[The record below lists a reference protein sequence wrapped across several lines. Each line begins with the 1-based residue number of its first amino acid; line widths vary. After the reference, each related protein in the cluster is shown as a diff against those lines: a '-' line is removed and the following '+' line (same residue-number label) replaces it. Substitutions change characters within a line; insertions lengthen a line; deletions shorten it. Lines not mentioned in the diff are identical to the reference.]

1 MVGPL
6 PSYQKTDRQNGMA
19 GLMQSKTESDTQR
32 AGHGRS
38 VFLGLAAVFALSPVL
53 WDWTLHLAQTP
64 SARYAAL
71 FPILYLIGFRHDS
84 RQPARKDGYLFL
96 ALAVLVVILSVGGGF
111 TRWGR
116 IAVPVALIAVIRLNG
131 YASLRG
137 SLTLLWFVP
146 LPHFINTLVWPEL
159 ILFYSQAVAG
169 LRISLEATSVFIQ
182 SGEGGLRLSQG
193 DAGMALMVALGGV
206 SYFVSWQRDESASRT
221 TTRLLFS
228 VLAAL
233 PLQFLAIA
241 LALFLLK
248 SGFPQPA
255 QTLVNV
261 TIWVVSLAWILI
273 FVPGDTWRPPKKVRG

>member
-1 MVGPL
+1 MERFDRDRLIQL
-6 PSYQKTDRQNGMA
+6 PSNGQRADHTGAGRYLREHSGCHRICQRPGRPGDHIDPDRVEEGRLA
-19 GLMQSKTESDTQR
+19 GLRLQR
-32 AGHGRS
+32 RGRGPSLGHSQGRD
-38 VFLGLAAVFALSPVL
+38 LARRGPGIRWHPL
-53 WDWTLHLAQTP
+53 
-64 SARYAAL
+64 
-71 FPILYLIGFRHDS
+71 
-84 RQPARKDGYLFL
+84 
-96 ALAVLVVILSVGGGF
+96 VLVVILSVGGGF

-116 IAVPVALIAVIRLNG
+116 IAVPVALIALIRLNG

-241 LALFLLK
+241 LALLLLK

>member
-1 MVGPL
+1 
-6 PSYQKTDRQNGMA
+6 MA
-19 GLMQSKTESDTQR
+19 GLMQSKTESETRR
-32 AGHGRS
+32 AGPGRAE
-38 VFLGLAAVFALSPVL
+38 FLGLAAVFALSPVL
-53 WDWTLHLAQTP
+53 WDWTLHLAHTP

-84 RQPARKDGYLFL
+84 RQAARKDGYLFL
-96 ALAVLVVILSVGGGF
+96 ALAVVVVILAVGGGF

-116 IAVPVALIAVIRLNG
+116 IAVPIALIALIRLNG

-146 LPHFINTLVWPEL
+146 LPHFINTLVWPDL
-159 ILFYSQAVAG
+159 ILFYSQAMTG
-169 LRISLEATSVFIQ
+169 LQISQEATNVFIQ
-182 SGEGGLRLSQG
+182 SSEGGLRVSQG
-193 DAGMALMVALGGV
+193 DAGMALMLALSGV

-221 TTRLLFS
+221 ITRLIFS
-228 VLAAL
+228 ILAAL

-255 QTLVNV
+255 QILVNT

-273 FVPGDTWRPPKKVRG
+273 FVPRHTWRPPKHRRG